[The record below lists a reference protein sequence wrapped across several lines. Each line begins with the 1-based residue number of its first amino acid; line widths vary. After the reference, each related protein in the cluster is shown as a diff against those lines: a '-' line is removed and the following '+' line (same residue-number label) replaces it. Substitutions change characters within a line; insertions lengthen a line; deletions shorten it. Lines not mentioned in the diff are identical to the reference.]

1 MLRCSPPPPLRQ
13 RMMGLLGHHNPS
25 NPADQTSLSAES
37 ADADDMA
44 AAQMEF
50 AEFSGAAPRPVIEPT
65 TDALIP
71 TLFGKR
77 KAKCSFEYVIS
88 KLERLTESDKQ
99 DRFSVVDIYARLV
112 FPVLFG
118 ALNALYWLLYLY
130 YIVDEKDAGVFM
142 LAGQVL
148 GKQTV
153 TV

>member
-1 MLRCSPPPPLRQ
+1 
-13 RMMGLLGHHNPS
+13 MMGLLGHHQRS
-25 NPADQTSLSAES
+25 NSEDQTSLSVDSAE
-37 ADADDMA
+37 ADDIA

-50 AEFSGAAPRPVIEPT
+50 SEFSNSTPRPVPEPT
-65 TDALIP
+65 TDTLIP

-77 KAKCSFEYVIS
+77 KAKSSFEYVIS
-88 KLERLTESDKQ
+88 KLERLTETDKQ

-118 ALNALYWLLYLY
+118 VLNALYWLLYLY
-130 YIVDEKDAGVFM
+130 YIVDEKDAGVVF
-142 LAGQVL
+142 LTGQVL